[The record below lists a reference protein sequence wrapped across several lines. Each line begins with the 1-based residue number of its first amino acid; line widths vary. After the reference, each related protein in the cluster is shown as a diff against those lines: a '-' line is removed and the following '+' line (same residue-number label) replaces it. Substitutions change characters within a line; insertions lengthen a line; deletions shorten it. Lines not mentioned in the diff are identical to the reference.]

1 MGESLFDIMKAID
14 ITKIDWEETMKKV
27 ILLISTALI
36 LVLAG
41 CTEGEIK
48 RTADRFFNDG
58 NLDLTDKAHVVMP
71 LAMEIETKE
80 NMVVKNMMESLGIED
95 PQSKFEDIEG
105 YKELMENIR
114 KLKSN
119 TEYEI
124 KSVKLNDT
132 KTEAE
137 IVTDIHYVSIGELL
151 VRDMGEVMDRN
162 VLKVFSGE
170 KVDEEEFLTMLFQT
184 MNDTLES
191 LTVNEESL
199 SIKKNATIK
208 LVKNSN
214 EWKISEVDENMLN
227 ALLLDFPKESQNS
240 LNKKIEEVNSNRLF
254 LEIEFNLRDSFD
266 VIFNMIKDGEVKY
279 ESLLESDKLIVD
291 EIKDKL
297 NVNAKVVEKVGK
309 DEGIY
314 YITKGPNENEVT
326 VTVINEEEKFTF
338 ADKVK

>member
-1 MGESLFDIMKAID
+1 
-14 ITKIDWEETMKKV
+14 MKKV

-41 CTEGEIK
+41 CTESEIK
-48 RTADRFFNDG
+48 RTADKFFNDG
-58 NLDLTDKAHVVMP
+58 NLDLTDKEHVVMP

-137 IVTDIHYVSIGELL
+137 IVTDIRYVSIGELL
-151 VRDMGEVMDRN
+151 VRDIGEVMDRN

-170 KVDEEEFLTMLFQT
+170 KVDEEEFLAMLFQT

-191 LTVNEESL
+191 LTVNEESF

-227 ALLLDFPKESQNS
+227 ALLLDFPKESQDS

-254 LEIEFNLRDSFD
+254 LEIESNLRDSFD

-291 EIKDKL
+291 EIKNKL

-314 YITKGPNENEVT
+314 YITKGPNENELT

>member
-1 MGESLFDIMKAID
+1 
-14 ITKIDWEETMKKV
+14 MKKV

>member
-1 MGESLFDIMKAID
+1 
-14 ITKIDWEETMKKV
+14 MKKV

-36 LVLAG
+36 LILAG

-48 RTADRFFNDG
+48 RAADKFFNDG
-58 NLDLTDKAHVVMP
+58 NLDLTDKTYMAMP
-71 LAMEIETKE
+71 LAMEFETKE
-80 NMVVKNMMESLGIED
+80 NMIVKDMMESLGIED
-95 PQSKFEDIEG
+95 PQIEFEDVEG

-114 KLKSN
+114 ELKSN

-132 KTEAE
+132 QTKAE

-184 MNDTLES
+184 MNDTVES
-191 LTVNEESL
+191 LIINEESL

-208 LVKNSN
+208 LMKIGN

-227 ALLLDFPKESQNS
+227 ALLLDFPKERQNS
-240 LNKKIEEVNSNRLF
+240 LNEKIEEVNSNRLF
-254 LEIEFNLRDSFD
+254 LEIEFNLRYSFD
-266 VIFNMIKDGEVKY
+266 VIFNMIKDGDVKY
-279 ESLLESDKLIVD
+279 KSLLKSDKLIED
-291 EIKDKL
+291 EIEDKL
-297 NVNAKVVEKVGK
+297 NVNAKVVKKVGK
-309 DEGIY
+309 DEGVY
-314 YITKGPNENEVT
+314 YITKGPNKNEVT

-338 ADKVK
+338 TDKVK

>member
-1 MGESLFDIMKAID
+1 
-14 ITKIDWEETMKKV
+14 MKKV
-27 ILLISTALI
+27 ILLISTVLI

-48 RTADRFFNDG
+48 RTADRFFNNG
-58 NLDLTDKAHVVMP
+58 NLDLTDKAYVVMP
-71 LAMEIETKE
+71 LAMEIEAE
-80 NMVVKNMMESLGIED
+80 GNMVVKDMMESLGIED
-95 PQSKFEDIEG
+95 PQIEFKDIEG

-114 KLKSN
+114 ELKSN
-119 TEYEI
+119 IKYEI
-124 KSVKLNDT
+124 KSVKLND
-132 KTEAE
+132 KQTEAE

-184 MNDTLES
+184 MNDTVES
-191 LTVNEESL
+191 LTINEESL

-208 LVKNSN
+208 LVKIDN

-227 ALLLDFPKESQNS
+227 ALLLDFPKERQES
-240 LNKKIEEVNSNRLF
+240 LNEKIEEVKANRLF
-254 LEIEFNLRDSFD
+254 LEIESNLRASFD
-266 VIFNMIKDGEVKY
+266 EISNLIKDGKVKY
-279 ESLLESDKLIVD
+279 KDLLKNDKTIKK

-297 NVNAKVVEKVGK
+297 NVNAKVVKKVGK
-309 DEGIY
+309 DEGVY
-314 YITKGPNENEVT
+314 YITKGPNKNEIT

-338 ADKVK
+338 TDKVK